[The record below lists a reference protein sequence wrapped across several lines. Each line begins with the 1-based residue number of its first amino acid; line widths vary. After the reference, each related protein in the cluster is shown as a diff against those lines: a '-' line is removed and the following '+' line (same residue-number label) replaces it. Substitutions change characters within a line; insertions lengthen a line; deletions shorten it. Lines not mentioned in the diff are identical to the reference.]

1 MNIPATVAADLAEM
15 GSHSLANKTWSTYT
29 TAERIQY
36 CFCKKQLCMKNPF
49 LFVQFCNR
57 LSGMFPQPFGP
68 WTKVPIFEI
77 EKSFAGLIAN
87 FKTPFESKL
96 FENNLTTF
104 A

>member
-1 MNIPATVAADLAEM
+1 
-15 GSHSLANKTWSTYT
+15 
-29 TAERIQY
+29 
-36 CFCKKQLCMKNPF
+36 
-49 LFVQFCNR
+49 VQFCNR